1 MGAWDEL
8 FKRGLKYGLEPR
20 SGFQSATEQQMTT
33 EEYRTK
39 LMESILQEQQ
49 RTRVAMER
57 VGMKLTVEGT
67 HIPFN
72 KVFQNHDVLAGEQ
85 RITYYDYT
93 LREGM
98 VFLVDQ
104 ISTSW
109 FADCYW
115 EFQIDNVVKE
125 GGNSV
130 EGGGHRII
138 GSPDTSPSN
147 NPYKLPYPLIA
158 KRWVRWRAWNDSTTN
173 RNFSASVDGLL
184 VPKKNADFMGGIRTL
199 PG

>member
-20 SGFQSATEQQMTT
+20 SGFQSAAEQQMTQ
-33 EEYRTK
+33 EQYRTK
-39 LMESILQEQQ
+39 LMEKILEEQQ
-49 RTRVAMER
+49 RSRIALER

-72 KVFQNHDVLAGEQ
+72 KVFQNKDILDKEHGIA
-85 RITYYDYT
+85 YYDYT
-93 LREGM
+93 LKDGM
-98 VFLVDQ
+98 VLLVDQ
-104 ISTSW
+104 ISTNW
-109 FADCYW
+109 FANTYW
-115 EFQIDNVVKE
+115 SFEVDNVVKE

-130 EGGGHRII
+130 EGGGHRIL

-158 KRWVRWRAWNDSTTN
+158 KRWVRWRAWNDSGTT

-184 VPKKNADFMGGIRTL
+184 VPKKNADFMGGIRPL